1 MTSRPAS
8 STHPGPTPEQVRRW
22 RRYLAD
28 EIAEGEVYRQIA
40 ARRSGAERQILLGL
54 ADAERRH
61 EMHWRRLLGDERSR
75 NLPRPSLHR
84 MLLRWLA
91 RVFGSVFVL
100 ALAQRAESDSPYAK
114 DSDVPEG
121 MVADEAIHEEVVRG
135 LAARGREQLAGNF
148 RAAVFGMNDG
158 LVSNLALVMGIGAT
172 GVAPSV
178 VLFTGIAGLLAG
190 ALSMAAGEY
199 VSVRS
204 QRELLEASSP
214 TQVTLEAAEHL
225 DIDANELELVYL
237 ARGMEP
243 EDARHRA
250 MERLGYLDCDCKPQ
264 FSARPDGSQG
274 PVDHSED
281 YAEIGSAW
289 TAALSSF
296 CFFAAGA
303 VVPILPFLVGL
314 SGLWALVPALAL
326 VGAALMFTG
335 GVVGLLSG
343 ASPLSRGLRQLAIGF
358 GAAAV
363 TFALGRLFGA
373 NVS

>member
-1 MTSRPAS
+1 
-8 STHPGPTPEQVRRW
+8 
-22 RRYLAD
+22 
-28 EIAEGEVYRQIA
+28 
-40 ARRSGAERQILLGL
+40 
-54 ADAERRH
+54 
-61 EMHWRRLLGDERSR
+61 
-75 NLPRPSLHR
+75 
-84 MLLRWLA
+84 
-91 RVFGSVFVL
+91 
-100 ALAQRAESDSPYAK
+100 
-114 DSDVPEG
+114 
-121 MVADEAIHEEVVRG
+121 
-135 LAARGREQLAGNF
+135 
-148 RAAVFGMNDG
+148 
-158 LVSNLALVMGIGAT
+158 
-172 GVAPSV
+172 
-178 VLFTGIAGLLAG
+178 
-190 ALSMAAGEY
+190 MAAGEY

-373 NVS
+373 DVI

>member
-373 NVS
+373 DVS